1 MKTLQ
6 TTGTLNLGLLV
17 ENHLIDRVKTLIKCI
32 EPYATDIRVNAL
44 LSDFIANSTINV
56 TDSAIIKE
64 NRCTFEVEIE
74 YEGNR
79 PTIQWALEELMDS
92 LN

>member
-6 TTGTLNLGLLV
+6 TIGNLNIGLLV
-17 ENHLIDRVKTLIKCI
+17 KNHLIDRVKTLIKCI

-44 LSDFIANSTINV
+44 LSDFIANSTINL
-56 TDSAIIKE
+56 TNLAIIKE
-64 NRCTFEVEIE
+64 NECTFEVEIE
-74 YEGNR
+74 YEGNK
-79 PTIQWALEELMDS
+79 PTIRLALEELMDN

>member
-6 TTGTLNLGLLV
+6 TIGTLNLGLLI

-32 EPYATDIRVNAL
+32 EPYATDTRVNAL
-44 LSDFIANSTINV
+44 LSDFIANSTISL
-56 TDSAIIKE
+56 TDLAVIKE

-74 YEGNR
+74 YEGNK
-79 PTIQWALEELMDS
+79 PTIQWAIDELMDS